1 VASEI
6 NILSRH
12 EDGSAKDIEAV
23 LLARVPGMGF
33 DRCEIAEGEKAS
45 LPPVKVLRGEAPQID
60 NGLVRVI
67 AAKEGVQIAGQGQ
80 PPFPVF
86 LAGNFPGKGEL
97 KMVIRAAEVKNDGP
111 SAILCGEGEIGG
123 ARFKT
128 AFRVEP
134 ESPMVR
140 FRLQFDFGEKTEVG
154 TKAPGTA
161 DQKLRLVIPLP
172 FASPRFFSH
181 AAFDVRSVDVDQYPI
196 LRYAIAEGASG
207 GIVAFT
213 DRSAAGVFRKEP
225 TSLEIVLAYG
235 GKSATPYSGGKELP
249 FPLGGKHAFEFGFD
263 PYIGDWQKA
272 GVPKWSE
279 VFSHPLVVTSAQA
292 GSGSAQSLV
301 TIQPEDAALITA
313 VVRQKDQLILRLW
326 RPYAGEADI
335 QVCVRGAVT
344 LERTDLLD
352 RRPAPVDGAI
362 RMRQHQLVTLR
373 AQVGK

>member
-1 VASEI
+1 
-6 NILSRH
+6 
-12 EDGSAKDIEAV
+12 
-23 LLARVPGMGF
+23 MGF

-45 LPPVKVLRGEAPQID
+45 LPQVKVLRGEAPQID

-97 KMVIRAAEVKNDGP
+97 KTVIRAAEVKNDGP

-123 ARFKT
+123 AHFKA
-128 AFRVEP
+128 AFKVEP

-140 FRLQFDFGEKTEVG
+140 FRLQFDFGEQTEVG

-172 FASPRFFSH
+172 FANPSFFSH
-181 AAFDVRSVDVDQYPI
+181 AAFEVRSVDVDQYPI
-196 LRYAIAEGASG
+196 LRYAMAEGAGG
-207 GIVAFT
+207 GIAAFT

-225 TSLEIVLAYG
+225 ASLEIVLAYG
-235 GKSATPYSGGKELP
+235 GKSASPYSGGKELP
-249 FPLGGKHAFEFGFD
+249 FPLGGKHAFEFGFY

-279 VFSHPLVVTSAQA
+279 VFSQRLLFVGGDAGQRTEEPLVA
-292 GSGSAQSLV
+292 L
-301 TIQPEDAALITA
+301 QPKDAAVVTA
-313 VVRQKDQLILRLW
+313 VTRHADHLLIRLW
-326 RPYAGEADI
+326 RPYEGEADLR
-335 QVCVRGAVT
+335 VHVRGAT
-344 LERTDLLD
+344 KLECTDLLD
-352 RRPAPVDGAI
+352 RRPEPPADTI
-362 RMRQHQLVTLR
+362 RLRQHQFVTLLR
-373 AQVGK
+373 SGHLAVG